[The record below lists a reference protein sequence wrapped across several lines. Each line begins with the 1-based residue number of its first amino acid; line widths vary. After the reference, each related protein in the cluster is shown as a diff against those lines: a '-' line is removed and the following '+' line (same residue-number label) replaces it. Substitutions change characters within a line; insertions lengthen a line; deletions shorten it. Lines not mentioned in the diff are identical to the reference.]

1 MKRFFLAISMSPLVI
16 MLIFSFKLGK
26 SSTFP
31 ALLTG
36 SVLLTLFL
44 NYLYFEKSNSGTK
57 EIAII
62 ATLSAF
68 AGVSR
73 VPFYMIPSVQPT
85 TFIIALSGLI
95 FGSYEGFLI
104 GSSAAFISNI
114 FLGQGPWTPW
124 QMIAWGIV
132 GLLSGLIGSKFK
144 KPKTEVFALICLLY
158 GFIFGFIVNIW
169 GILGFVKDI
178 NKTTIL
184 ISYIRAFPFDL
195 IHGVG
200 NFFFVMIFYEKFFKI
215 LNRFKLRVT

>member
-1 MKRFFLAISMSPLVI
+1 MRKIFLAISMSPLI
-16 MLIFSFKLGK
+16 MILIFSFKLGK
-26 SSTFP
+26 SSAFP

-44 NYLYFEKSNSGTK
+44 NYLYFEKSNTGTK

-68 AGVSR
+68 AGISR

-85 TFIIALSGLI
+85 TFIIAISGLV

-104 GSSAAFISNI
+104 GATSAFISNI

-124 QMIAWGIV
+124 QMIAWGSV
-132 GLLSGLIGSKFK
+132 GFFSGLIGTKFK
-144 KPKTEVFALICLLY
+144 KPKIEVFALICLFY
-158 GFIFGFIVNIW
+158 GFLFGFIVNIW
-169 GILGFVKDI
+169 GVIGFVKDI

-184 ISYIRAFPFDL
+184 ISYMRAFPFDV

-200 NFFFVMIFYEKFFKI
+200 NFFFVMIFYDKFFKI
-215 LNRFKLRVT
+215 LNRFKLRIT